1 MHTTTHWRATAAR
14 AFMIF
19 LCIALA
25 PAMSVAQVNK
35 APLISGTPPATVRVS
50 SAYWFSPDARDPDN
64 QPQPLRF
71 SIANK
76 PAWAAFSTTTGRLT
90 GTPTTAG
97 SWSNIRISV
106 TDGVASAALP
116 AFQITASTSGSS
128 TGNRAPVISGTPAT
142 SITVGSAYTFRPTAS
157 DPDGNTLGF
166 SIQNRPG
173 WASFNTSTGQLSGTP
188 TSANVGTYS
197 NIVIS
202 VSDGTASASLPAF
215 AITVRAATSGNSPPV
230 ISGTPPTSARTG
242 TAYSFTPTA
251 SDPNGNALTFSV
263 QNRPAWATFS
273 TTTGRLSGTPAAA
286 NVGTY
291 SNIVIGVSDGQ
302 ASASLNPFAITV
314 SDAPANGSATLR
326 WTAPTRNTDGSAL
339 TNLAGYRIFYGTSS
353 GSMTQMI
360 QVGNGGITSYVVS
373 NLSPATY
380 YFTVRAYNSGGA
392 ESSASNTASKT
403 IQ

>member
-1 MHTTTHWRATAAR
+1 
-14 AFMIF
+14 
-19 LCIALA
+19 
-25 PAMSVAQVNK
+25 
-35 APLISGTPPATVRVS
+35 
-50 SAYWFSPDARDPDN
+50 
-64 QPQPLRF
+64 
-71 SIANK
+71 
-76 PAWAAFSTTTGRLT
+76 
-90 GTPTTAG
+90 
-97 SWSNIRISV
+97 
-106 TDGVASAALP
+106 
-116 AFQITASTSGSS
+116 
-128 TGNRAPVISGTPAT
+128 
-142 SITVGSAYTFRPTAS
+142 
-157 DPDGNTLGF
+157 
-166 SIQNRPG
+166 
-173 WASFNTSTGQLSGTP
+173 
-188 TSANVGTYS
+188 
-197 NIVIS
+197 

-360 QVGNGGITSYVVS
+360 QVGNGGMTSYVVS